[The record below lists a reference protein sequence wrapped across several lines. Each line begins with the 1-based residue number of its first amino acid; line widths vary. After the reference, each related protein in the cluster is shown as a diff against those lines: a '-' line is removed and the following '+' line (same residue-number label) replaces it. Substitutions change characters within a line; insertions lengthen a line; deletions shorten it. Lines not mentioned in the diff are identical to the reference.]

1 MATKKDAAQETE
13 QVTAQEPAQE
23 TAQVTAQEPAQEPA
37 QVPEKPKSKWD
48 QKVKIYV
55 PRKGKGDDQSWM
67 VMVNDRI
74 MYVPANGKMQEL
86 PLPIAKVLQA
96 AVDAEAEAEEYA
108 NKVTEQAMNAGNK
121 GVL

>member
-13 QVTAQEPAQE
+13 QVTAQEPAKEPAQE
-23 TAQVTAQEPAQEPA
+23 TAQVTET
-37 QVPEKPKSKWD
+37 PKSKWD

-108 NKVTEQAMNAGNK
+108 NKVTSEAMSASAK
-121 GVL
+121 GAL

>member
-23 TAQVTAQEPAQEPA
+23 TA

-108 NKVTEQAMNAGNK
+108 NKVTEEAMNAVNK

>member
-13 QVTAQEPAQE
+13 QVT
-23 TAQVTAQEPAQEPA
+23 AQEPA

-96 AVDAEAEAEEYA
+96 AVEAEAEAEEYA
-108 NKVTEQAMNAGNK
+108 NKVTSEAMSASAK

>member
-23 TAQVTAQEPAQEPA
+23 AA

-108 NKVTEQAMNAGNK
+108 NKVTEQAMSAGNK